1 MADKKKKTFVESQ
14 PKGLLKGTFFDFI
27 PDIAQV
33 SDYLLGESGKT
44 ISDADRA
51 RLKGSKGKKTKKGT
65 VRAFSSGG
73 RAAIQGT
80 EFKGTF

>member
-14 PKGLLKGTFFDFI
+14 PESLLKGTFFDFI
-27 PDIAQV
+27 PDFAQV
-33 SDYLLGESGKT
+33 SDYLLGRGKK
-44 ISDADRA
+44 R
-51 RLKGSKGKKTKKGT
+51 SKTKKTKKGV

-80 EFKGTF
+80 KFKGTF